1 MYCQHCFTESPDDRP
16 WCIQCGK
23 PFIEERTPPPAQKVK
38 AGHEGVLALV
48 AGAAVGL
55 YSGIFLL
62 VLLAAT
68 LGVRWLGKKL
78 LNPVAQAY
86 LWAIAL
92 QAGQMLM
99 LVAFVL
105 VVPLMTSLP
114 IRLDYFFLLNVAI
127 PIAGLIWLVARPGLK
142 PVVFL
147 SAFQVF
153 ALVENGVNFSAMV
166 VGSLNHKALAAHML
180 WRILAL
186 FLMWQ
191 SYIGARNGESSN
203 TAVQGTLRDNAAP
216 RP

>member
-1 MYCQHCFTESPDDRP
+1 MYCQHCFTVSPDNSQR
-16 WCIQCGK
+16 CIQCGK
-23 PFIEERTPPPAQKVK
+23 PFVEERALPPARKVK
-38 AGHEGVLALV
+38 AGPEGVLALV
-48 AGAAVGL
+48 AGASVGL

-68 LGVRWLGKKL
+68 LGIRWLGKKL

-105 VVPLMTSLP
+105 AVPLMTSLP

-127 PIAGLIWLVARPGLK
+127 PIAGLIWLVVRPGLK

-147 SAFQVF
+147 SAFQVC

-166 VGSLNHKALAAHML
+166 VGSINHKALAAHML
-180 WRILAL
+180 WRVLAL

-191 SYIGARNGESSN
+191 SYISARNSESPN
-203 TAVQGTLRDNAAP
+203 PAVQGTLRDKAAP